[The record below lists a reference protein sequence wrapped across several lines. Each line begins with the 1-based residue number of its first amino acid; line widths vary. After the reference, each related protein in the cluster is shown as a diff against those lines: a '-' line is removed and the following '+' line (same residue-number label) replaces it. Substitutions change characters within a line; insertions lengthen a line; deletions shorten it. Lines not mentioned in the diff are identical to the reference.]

1 MAVCYNL
8 SCFSTLSD
16 VCVLWQSW
24 KRTFNNTYS
33 VLHCPVT
40 TVEIIIMTVS
50 QLLFEWQFIV
60 TICLAFLLFLMYVYS
75 LNFPACQGSYP
86 YHAFQLLHGPALTLL
101 LSVIWLLL
109 LIHASKPCSS
119 LLDASFDP
127 ITVRGPEELGMFS
140 SSMSRWNKT
149 QFI

>member
-1 MAVCYNL
+1 MPTLTRLIPPLLPEPPLAIRTALAVMEKNVL
-8 SCFSTLSD
+8 TTL
-16 VCVLWQSW
+16 
-24 KRTFNNTYS
+24 
-33 VLHCPVT
+33 
-40 TVEIIIMTVS
+40 TVSSIVQLVEVIIMTVS
-50 QLLFEWQFIV
+50 QLLFEWQFV

-86 YHAFQLLHGPALTLL
+86 HHAFQLLHGPALTLL
-101 LSVIWLLL
+101 LSVIWLLF
-109 LIHASKPCSS
+109 IHASKPCSS